1 MATRKRVRAFR
12 YAPPPLRAPD
22 GSAFMNCEKCGVS
35 VAIALMDMHDCK
47 RKKDVKKFKG
57 NSKPSIPEKILIS
70 EQPRSPFMFF
80 MESYSKSCKSGQNSI
95 EVNREA
101 VEKWKKM
108 STKERWPYILQAQ
121 KVDMV
126 YMNILRQEEI
136 QLSQDGDDEADSAKG
151 TQYGSEYS
159 DDYDSEES
167 EGWNNL
173 RCQLHKSCFCIEVK

>member
-22 GSAFMNCEKCGVS
+22 GSAFMKCEECGVS

-47 RKKDVKKFKG
+47 RQKDVKKFKG
-57 NSKPSIPEKILIS
+57 KSKPSIPEIPKNNVIS

-80 MESYSKSCKSGQNSI
+80 MESYSNSCKSGRSSI

-101 VEKWKKM
+101 VEEWKKM

-121 KVDMV
+121 KVDKA

-136 QLSQDGDDEADSAKG
+136 QLSQEGDDGADSAKG
-151 TQYGSEYS
+151 TQF
-159 DDYDSEES
+159 
-167 EGWNNL
+167 L
-173 RCQLHKSCFCIEVK
+173 VPIAQKLFLH